1 VYSQGILVLAVLA
14 GLLLIM
20 FGGVTDRLIPLFAIG
35 AFLAFTLSQAGM
47 VGYWRRT
54 GGPSSTRNMLVNGL
68 GAVATGIT
76 TAVVLVA
83 KFSQGAWITILV
95 IPAFLIAMAF
105 VRRHYHSVAV
115 ETSSATP
122 LELSDLSP
130 PLIIL
135 PIQNWNHIVKKA
147 LRFAL
152 KISPFIQA
160 VHVDCGEGS
169 GAFRQEWCR
178 YVEQP
183 TQQAGVAKPQLVVLD
198 SPYRL
203 ILAPIVDYVL
213 EAEQAFPNQQIAVL
227 IPELVQ
233 RRWYHHLFHNK
244 RASVLKALL
253 LLKGNQRII
262 VINVPWY
269 LES

>member
-1 VYSQGILVLAVLA
+1 
-14 GLLLIM
+14 
-20 FGGVTDRLIPLFAIG
+20 
-35 AFLAFTLSQAGM
+35 
-47 VGYWRRT
+47 
-54 GGPSSTRNMLVNGL
+54 
-68 GAVATGIT
+68 
-76 TAVVLVA
+76 
-83 KFSQGAWITILV
+83 
-95 IPAFLIAMAF
+95 
-105 VRRHYHSVAV
+105 
-115 ETSSATP
+115 
-122 LELSDLSP
+122 
-130 PLIIL
+130 
-135 PIQNWNHIVKKA
+135 
-147 LRFAL
+147 
-152 KISPFIQA
+152 
-160 VHVDCGEGS
+160 VDCGEGS